1 MTEAEWKERIGDLR
15 ILVVDGEP
23 EIHDLIDYVLREI
36 GFFKVH
42 KAMDGNRAWR
52 MFHDTELT
60 YDIILCEWILPGID
74 GIQLLKRIRA
84 EDPHVPFVM
93 LSVKVTQ
100 DLVTAAKELG
110 VSAFVGKP
118 FTAGDLRS
126 KVETL
131 ASRIFE
137 IQDGAA

>member
-1 MTEAEWKERIGDLR
+1 MYEAEWKERIGDLR

-36 GFFKVH
+36 GFIKVH
-42 KAMDGNRAWR
+42 KAMDGNHAWR
-52 MFHDTELT
+52 MFHDTELN
-60 YDIILCEWILPGID
+60 YDIVLCEWILPGID
-74 GIQLLKRIRA
+74 GIELLKRIRA
-84 EDPHVPFVM
+84 EDKDIPFVM

-100 DLVTAAKELG
+100 ELVTAARELG
-110 VSAFVGKP
+110 VTAFVGKP

-131 ASRIFE
+131 AGRIIE
-137 IQDGAA
+137 AQDGAV